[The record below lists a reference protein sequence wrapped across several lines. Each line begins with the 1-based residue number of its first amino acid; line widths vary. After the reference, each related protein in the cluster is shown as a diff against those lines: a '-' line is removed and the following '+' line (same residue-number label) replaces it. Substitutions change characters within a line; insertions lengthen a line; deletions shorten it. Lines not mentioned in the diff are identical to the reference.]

1 MSNYNPKVSVMIVT
15 YNQVDLIGETIE
27 SVVSQ
32 SYENLEVVIADDA
45 STDGTQAVIAEYEKK
60 YPNLVR
66 PVFNP
71 VNLNV
76 TGNSNAAF
84 HACTGELIAVLGG
97 DDIFLP
103 GKLSAQVKDFADPT
117 VVMSYHPVDIFV
129 HQTGEVVFT
138 TNSTEKEK
146 INDVY
151 DVIAK
156 CGIPGASSLMVRRSA
171 CPDYGFDTRFPV
183 VSDWMFCIEV
193 ALKGKIKE
201 LPGVY
206 GKYRKHGLGVSN
218 RSFELLDESL
228 RTLDIISAR
237 YPHDEKIQRACQ
249 IGANRYLLG
258 ELYRQVIKRNV
269 NKINQLTPYFLARNS
284 GVRRVLMV
292 VALKL
297 LSGRFLIGLL
307 AGPLLRLKSVL
318 KRNV

>member
-1 MSNYNPKVSVMIVT
+1 MSDFSPKVSVMIVT

-32 SYENLEVVIADDA
+32 DYENLEVVVADDA

-60 YPNLVR
+60 YPGVVK

-84 HACTGELIAVLGG
+84 HACTGELVAVLGG

-103 GKLSAQVKDFADPT
+103 GKLSAQVRDFSDPA
-117 VVMSYHPVDIFV
+117 VVMSYHPVDIFI
-129 HQTGEVVFT
+129 HETGEVVFT
-138 TNSTEKEK
+138 TNTTEKERIK
-146 INDVY
+146 DVY

-183 VSDWMFCIEV
+183 VSDWIFCIEV

-206 GKYRKHGLGVSN
+206 GKYRKHGLGVTN
-218 RSFELLDESL
+218 RSFDLLDESL
-228 RTLDIISAR
+228 RTLDIISER
-237 YPHDEKIQRACQ
+237 YPRDKKIQQACRV
-249 IGANRYLLG
+249 GANRYLFG
-258 ELYRQVIKRNV
+258 ELYRQVIKRSTD
-269 NKINQLTPYFLARNS
+269 KISQLTPYFLARNS
-284 GVRRVLMV
+284 GLRRVMMAVTLK
-292 VALKL
+292 ALSSQL
-297 LSGRFLIGLL
+297 LIGLL
-307 AGPLLRLKSVL
+307 VGPLQRLKPVL
-318 KRNV
+318 KRNA